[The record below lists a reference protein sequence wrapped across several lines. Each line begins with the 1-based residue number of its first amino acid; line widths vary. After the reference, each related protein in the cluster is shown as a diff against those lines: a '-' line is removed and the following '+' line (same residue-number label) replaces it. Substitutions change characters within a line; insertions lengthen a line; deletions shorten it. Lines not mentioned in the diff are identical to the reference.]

1 MSGKPDGK
9 PDRAEQYYVKRPA
22 DVDIS
27 GLQEIVVDDEHDR
40 FFDGMWFWKLKDGH
54 DVRMRYKSTTCYNGA
69 VLFLVTSFL
78 PWKVQV
84 EDPIQA
90 GRLVVKQQQHE
101 DGYYYDHNYIR
112 PIAPTEAG

>member
-27 GLQEIVVDDEHDR
+27 GLQEIVVDDKNAFR
-40 FFDGMWFWKLKDGH
+40 RSVDGHWYWKLKYGN
-54 DVRMRYKSTTCYNGA
+54 DVYKSTTCYNGA